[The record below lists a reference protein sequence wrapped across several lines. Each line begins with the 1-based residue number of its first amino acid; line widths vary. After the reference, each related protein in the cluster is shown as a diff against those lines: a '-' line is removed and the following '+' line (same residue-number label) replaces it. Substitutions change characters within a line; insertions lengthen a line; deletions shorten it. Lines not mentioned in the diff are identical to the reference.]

1 MLEIRMFFFHKLK
14 SPEQPQRESLQI
26 RGTVMPEK
34 LRIKWW
40 SAFFFWCYLVHVWY
54 FPFRCGEKWTSFVR
68 QPWVNEAACSSRE
81 VWSFLKLS
89 ASSWQRKSVKEVH
102 QSSCPKSL
110 WSTLSP
116 VTLCDCCWDWTKMT
130 GYPKEERSSC
140 PSNVH
145 TNYPLHPLFG
155 CVRCISCFFYLEHCL
170 LWTLARGLSW
180 TFRKGEVC
188 VQ

>member
-68 QPWVNEAACSSRE
+68 QPWVNEAVCSSRE

-145 TNYPLHPLFG
+145 TNYPLQPLFG
-155 CVRCISCFFYLEHCL
+155 CVRCISCFFI
-170 LWTLARGLSW
+170 
-180 TFRKGEVC
+180 
-188 VQ
+188 

>member
-1 MLEIRMFFFHKLK
+1 MMV
-14 SPEQPQRESLQI
+14 S
-26 RGTVMPEK
+26 
-34 LRIKWW
+34 
-40 SAFFFWCYLVHVWY
+40 FFFWCYLVHVWY

-68 QPWVNEAACSSRE
+68 QPWVNEAVCSSRE

-130 GYPKEERSSC
+130 GYPQR
-140 PSNVH
+140 
-145 TNYPLHPLFG
+145 
-155 CVRCISCFFYLEHCL
+155 
-170 LWTLARGLSW
+170 
-180 TFRKGEVC
+180 RKGPPVHLTFTPITRC
-188 VQ
+188 TLCLAALDAYRVFFI

>member
-40 SAFFFWCYLVHVWY
+40 SAFFFGAIWCMFDIFLFVVGRNEPASYDNHESMKLSVHQGKY
-54 FPFRCGEKWTSFVR
+54 GH
-68 QPWVNEAACSSRE
+68 
-81 VWSFLKLS
+81 FLKLS

-155 CVRCISCFFYLEHCL
+155 CVRCISCFFI
-170 LWTLARGLSW
+170 
-180 TFRKGEVC
+180 
-188 VQ
+188 